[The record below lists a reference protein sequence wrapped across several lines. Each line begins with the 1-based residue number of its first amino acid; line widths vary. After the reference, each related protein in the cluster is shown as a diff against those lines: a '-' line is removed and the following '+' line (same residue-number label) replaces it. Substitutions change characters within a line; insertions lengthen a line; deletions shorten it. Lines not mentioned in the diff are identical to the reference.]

1 MKKIEDIIESGTLEL
16 YVTGALSQR
25 EAMEVEDILEEYPEV
40 KREVEKIEA
49 ALMNLSYDDS
59 FTIPN
64 SVWEGVLNSIQGVRK
79 LNVPKKS
86 TNWSMMTGWAA
97 AIVFLLG
104 IFWMLKE
111 NNTLENQVRVTST
124 QNAVLKGKVSTTEE
138 ALASSQELLDIIRSK
153 DYREI
158 NLPGNVAVSPESYAK
173 VYYNDKDKI
182 AYIDARGLPT
192 PPSGK
197 VYQVWSLIMDPLT
210 PRSVGL
216 LDNYESTD
224 TKVFK
229 LENIPD
235 PEAFGITLEPE
246 GGSESPTLNQL
257 YTLGMVSP

>member
-182 AYIDARGLPT
+182 AYIDARGLP
-192 PPSGK
+192 
-197 VYQVWSLIMDPLT
+197 
-210 PRSVGL
+210 
-216 LDNYESTD
+216 
-224 TKVFK
+224 
-229 LENIPD
+229 
-235 PEAFGITLEPE
+235 
-246 GGSESPTLNQL
+246 
-257 YTLGMVSP
+257 